1 MKTIAELNI
10 RKAPIVRIDA
20 TLEQYRNQV
29 LFPAKLAKANE
40 VLSTIKLP
48 ARHKD
53 SR

>member
-1 MKTIAELNI
+1 MKTSTELNA
-10 RKAPIVRIDA
+10 RKAPIVRTDA

-40 VLSTIKLP
+40 VLGTIKLP
-48 ARHKD
+48 ARPKV